1 MNVLEKDPVEPA
13 VTAEKDK
20 KEPAA
25 PSVVSEFF
33 FFLNYS

>member
-20 KEPAA
+20 KEAVA
-25 PSVVSEFF
+25 PSVV
-33 FFLNYS
+33 N